1 MWDTYLYT
9 CARTSIL
16 HLRHEEPPR
25 IDSISVS
32 VATTIRRN
40 GETGRIRKSLLI
52 TARKN
57 E

>member
-32 VATTIRRN
+32 VATTMRRN